1 MPRSTPTPQR
11 RPRAVPA
18 GFLLVPTAA
27 ERLAVHPQTLRAM
40 AARGELR
47 AIRLGGRLLIAENS
61 VTALLATAETR

>member
-1 MPRSTPTPQR
+1 
-11 RPRAVPA
+11 
-18 GFLLVPTAA
+18 
-27 ERLAVHPQTLRAM
+27 M